1 LQQPPALAHLFATIA
16 KDKPRTHVVRMADN
30 LQDRGAA
37 DRSRI
42 NVHEAHEL
50 RYWTKALGVTE
61 EQLKAA
67 VAKVGVIAA
76 DVRRHLGQ

>member
-1 LQQPPALAHLFATIA
+1 
-16 KDKPRTHVVRMADN
+16 MADD
-30 LQDRGAA
+30 LQNRGAA

-42 NVHEAHEL
+42 NVHEAHEV

-67 VAKVGVIAA
+67 VAKAGVMTEA
-76 DVRRHLGQ
+76 VRRHLGK